1 MAHKICEALT
11 MYKLEVDQ
19 KNLQDSLKFAN
30 LNSVSFT
37 LLLAFSFIL
46 PLQKYHFMMVIQ
58 RCTEMGKIILKE

>member
-1 MAHKICEALT
+1 MAHNICEALT

-46 PLQKYHFMMVIQ
+46 PLQKYHFMVVIQ
-58 RCTEMGKIILKE
+58 SWEGKIISKE